1 METAAQPHLRGES
14 WTAAQPQLRGE
25 SSTAGRPQL
34 ASAAAEHADD
44 WFTAPRSRVAALLA
58 FFVLSEAA
66 GILRSGARAYFYRT
80 GAVCICPQLLA
91 PGEEGWSG
99 SRYCG
104 DADAVILHATRLS
117 SDLLLLQL
125 GLDVLVTPLFAAL
138 ADKWSCVGVIAFH
151 IAAGC
156 LALAGY
162 AATAAHVPAA
172 AEAWLTEREGEGDW
186 DLASPLPLNGTNC
199 TADAQSVLPTELLLP
214 STVLAGFAG
223 ATLTAP
229 STALVLRMAAARR
242 RGLAALVMLALRG
255 VGALL
260 GSVAT
265 LGLITCALED
275 YAAAF
280 VALACVQ
287 AAVALPLAH
296 VGDGGDGGGGEPSS
310 PPSLLGCCSSARR
323 HARRACA
330 ALLPA
335 VRDLARLLA
344 RSRWLPQVLVSTSC
358 SAFGVVGAASLL
370 PSFVQARGSPSPP
383 PPPCRLCHVLRH
395 RHTLHPR
402 L

>member
-91 PGEEGWSG
+91 PGDEGWSG

-186 DLASPLPLNGTNC
+186 DLASPLPLNGTKY
-199 TADAQSVLPTELLLP
+199 TSW
-214 STVLAGFAG
+214 
-223 ATLTAP
+223 
-229 STALVLRMAAARR
+229 
-242 RGLAALVMLALRG
+242 
-255 VGALL
+255 
-260 GSVAT
+260 T
-265 LGLITCALED
+265 LGKL
-275 YAAAF
+275 
-280 VALACVQ
+280 
-287 AAVALPLAH
+287 
-296 VGDGGDGGGGEPSS
+296 DGAQKHCWYINNNIPPHIWPRHAMRS
-310 PPSLLGCCSSARR
+310 PPARTCTLQ
-323 HARRACA
+323 HAHTR
-330 ALLPA
+330 
-335 VRDLARLLA
+335 V
-344 RSRWLPQVLVSTSC
+344 
-358 SAFGVVGAASLL
+358 GVNAHANAQGRTHQHNSDTG
-370 PSFVQARGSPSPP
+370 P
-383 PPPCRLCHVLRH
+383 HELRH
-395 RHTLHPR
+395 GPR
-402 L
+402 GGIGQNLS